1 MQLEKALRELHAEH
15 AEVKFASEAKI
26 VEANALV
33 AGIEDKSFEVEE
45 KLHAVDAKLAEASR
59 KNSELERKLQELEAR
74 ESVLRRERLSFNT
87 EYVLKLLLITV
98 VLAVFFCKFFIRI
111 NFPFLCFYQARSA

>member
-1 MQLEKALRELHAEH
+1 MLPTMQLEKALRELHAEH
-15 AEVKFASEAKI
+15 AKVKLAAEAKI

-33 AGIEDKSFEVEE
+33 AGIGDKSSEVEG

-74 ESVLRRERLSFNT
+74 ESVLRMERLSFNA
-87 EYVLKLLLITV
+87 EYVLKQHHIKFVCALFFLE
-98 VLAVFFCKFFIRI
+98 VFDE
-111 NFPFLCFYQARSA
+111 Y

>member
-1 MQLEKALRELHAEH
+1 MHADH

-45 KLHAVDAKLAEASR
+45 KLHAVDAKLAEANR
-59 KNSELERKLQELEAR
+59 KNSELDRKLQELESR

-87 EYVLKLLLITV
+87 EYVLKQLHI
-98 VLAVFFCKFFIRI
+98 VFVC
-111 NFPFLCFYQARSA
+111 